1 MARHDA
7 DPDEYFRTDHLDDDI
22 EGRTVRGGAI
32 TSAAQILKSILQISS
47 TLILARLLTPEDF
60 GLVAMVTA
68 VTGFL
73 AMFKDMGLGMVT
85 IQREDITH
93 RQVSALFW
101 INAALGLVIT
111 IVVILLSW
119 GLVWFYDQPEVM
131 GIAIGLSVA
140 FMIKGLLVQ
149 HEAILR
155 RRMRYRALAVV
166 EVTALAMGLAVA
178 VVLAWWGFAYWA
190 LVANTVVYA
199 AAHFI
204 GLWITCRWRPATPGG
219 AEELWELIVFG
230 ANLTGF
236 SFVNYFA
243 RNLDDVLIGRF
254 HGAGELGLYQK
265 AYEILMV
272 PIKQINTPASRVAIP
287 ALSRMADQPD
297 RYRRA
302 YKRILEKLLL
312 ITMPLGALLIGASD
326 WVVLTVLG
334 DQWVEAAAIFAVLGI
349 SIFSQSIGN
358 TTGWLFISQDRTDD
372 MFRWGFIGSGTAI
385 ASFVIGL
392 PWGAFGVAL
401 AYSVVGICIR
411 TPWLLWYV
419 GRKGPVRTIDFYAT
433 AWPAALVA
441 TGTGAAMIGLRQ
453 ATIFVHPVANL
464 ALALPVALVSALLVT
479 VSFGRGREILAD
491 GVLLL
496 KHLRASA
503 EDDDAEKGREARLRK
518 ILEAETDA
526 EHDGTTNEDEGA

>member
-1 MARHDA
+1 MARND
-7 DPDEYFRTDHLDDDI
+7 DPEKYLRTDHLDDNI

-32 TSAAQILKSILQISS
+32 TSVAQAMKSILEVSS

-73 AMFKDMGLGMVT
+73 GMFKDMGLGMVT
-85 IQREDITH
+85 VQREEITH

-101 INAALGLVIT
+101 INAALGVAIT
-111 IVVILLSW
+111 IVVIALSW
-119 GLVWFYDQPEVM
+119 GLVWFYDQPEVF
-131 GIAIGLSVA
+131 GIAIGLSLA
-140 FMIKGLLVQ
+140 FLVKGLLVQ
-149 HEAILR
+149 HDAILR
-155 RRMRYRALAVV
+155 RQMRYRSLAVV
-166 EVTALAMGLAVA
+166 EVTALAAGLAVA
-178 VVLAWWGFAYWA
+178 VILAWQGFSYWA

-199 AAHFI
+199 AAHFL
-204 GLWITCRWRPATPGG
+204 GLWIVCGWRPAKPAG
-219 AEELWELIVFG
+219 AEDLRELIVFG

-254 HGAGELGLYQK
+254 HGANELGLYQK

-287 ALSRMADQPD
+287 ALSRMVDEPA

-312 ITMPLGALLIGASD
+312 ATMPLGALLVGAAD
-326 WVVLTVLG
+326 WVVLSVLG
-334 DQWVEAAAIFAVLGI
+334 DQWIDAAPIFAVLGI
-349 SIFSQSIGN
+349 SIFAQAIGN

-372 MFRWGFIGSGTAI
+372 MFKWGFIGAGTAI
-385 ASFVIGL
+385 VSFFIGL

-401 AYSVVGICIR
+401 AYSIIGICVR

-419 GRKGPVRTIDFYAT
+419 GRKGPVRTRDFYAT
-433 AWPAALVA
+433 AWPAALA
-441 TGTGAAMIGLRQ
+441 ALGAGSGLLFLR
-453 ATIFVHPVANL
+453 AYTVFEHPLANL
-464 ALALPVALVSALLVT
+464 ALSVPVAAVS
-479 VSFGRGREILAD
+479 SFVVVLSFPRGREILEDA
-491 GVLLL
+491 VELLG
-496 KHLRASA
+496 HLRASR
-503 EDDDAEKGREARLRK
+503 EESEEEGREARLRE
-518 ILEAETDA
+518 ILESET
-526 EHDGTTNEDEGA
+526 EGEPGEDDESNQ